1 MTAETKSNEQE
12 TKNSK
17 IAYRGGASDAV
28 YAFGLFGA
36 WFYYISTATTF
47 WEGLLGLLKGF
58 FWPGF
63 LVYELLKYLN
73 L

>member
-1 MTAETKSNEQE
+1 MATEIKSNEQK
-12 TKNSK
+12 TRKQK
-17 IAYRGGASDAV
+17 VAYRGGASDAV

-47 WEGLLGLLKGF
+47 WEGLLGIFKGF
-58 FWPGF
+58 FWPGY
-63 LVYELLKYLN
+63 LVFELLKYLN

>member
-1 MTAETKSNEQE
+1 MTAETKTTEQE
-12 TKNSK
+12 TKNK
-17 IAYRGGASDAV
+17 KDYYRGSSSDAV

-47 WEGLLGLLKGF
+47 WEGVLGIFKGL
-58 FWPGF
+58 FWPGY
-63 LVYELLKYLN
+63 LVYEFLKYLN

>member
-1 MTAETKSNEQE
+1 MTAESKTTDQE
-12 TKNSK
+12 TKK
-17 IAYRGGASDAV
+17 KKDYYRGSSSDAV

-47 WEGLLGLLKGF
+47 WEGVLGIFKGL
-58 FWPGF
+58 FWPGY
-63 LVYELLKYLN
+63 LVYEFLKYLN

>member
-1 MTAETKSNEQE
+1 MTAETKTTEQE
-12 TKNSK
+12 TKK
-17 IAYRGGASDAV
+17 KKDYYRGSSSDAV

-47 WEGLLGLLKGF
+47 WEGVLGIFKGL
-58 FWPGF
+58 FWPGY
-63 LVYELLKYLN
+63 LVYEFLKYLN

>member
-1 MTAETKSNEQE
+1 MTTETKSNEQE
-12 TKNSK
+12 TQKQK
-17 IAYRGGASDAV
+17 AAYRGSASDAV

-36 WFYYISTATTF
+36 WFYYISTATSF

-63 LVYELLKYLN
+63 MVYELLKYLN
-73 L
+73 M

>member
-1 MTAETKSNEQE
+1 MTTETNSNEKE
-12 TKNSK
+12 TRKQNV
-17 IAYRGGASDAV
+17 AYRGGASDTV

-47 WEGLLGLLKGF
+47 WEGLMGLLKGF

-63 LVYELLKYLN
+63 MVYELLKYLN
-73 L
+73 M